1 MTSIK
6 YAILAGFIAAIVVIS
21 TVMIPYTILSNQ
33 PEKTELKNFT
43 SYLELKNYIETNTKK
58 ANYWFGMFGTGIG
71 IMKDVTSAA
80 TTQENAPSYSTT
92 NVQVEGVDESD
103 IIKNDGEYIYFL
115 RQNQFNGGGEVII
128 LKAYPIEE
136 AKVLSTINWTQNKF
150 PTAIFIN
157 KDKLIVFLSEYDNVR
172 IMQPKGPQ
180 YLSQPKLAIEVYNIQ
195 NRENPKL
202 SRNITMDGFYFN
214 SRMIGDYVYFV
225 SGFPT
230 YYVNED
236 IKLPTICVDS
246 EEETVQPTE
255 ISYPDTPDVAYSFIT
270 ILSFNTQNDQQEPV
284 SKTILTTA
292 SSNIY
297 ASLENIYL
305 TLTKY
310 NFQEYQQINTNLE
323 QTLIYRVRIESGEI
337 KLEAEGSVS
346 GHILNQF
353 SMDEYKGNFRIATT
367 TGQQWVSKDMGAS
380 ESNHIYILDSSL
392 KIVGKIENIASGE
405 KIYSARF
412 MGDKAYMVTFKKVD
426 PFFIIDVKDPSDPKI
441 LGWLKITGYSNY
453 LQPLDDNHLI
463 GIGKEAVAAEEGDFA
478 WYQGVK
484 LSLFDVIN
492 VSKPV
497 ETSKYIIGERGT
509 DSPVLTDHKALL
521 FDKSKNL
528 MVIPV
533 LVCQIDREQYPGEVP
548 ANAYGQP
555 IWQGA
560 YVFNVTAEKGIVFKG
575 KITHY
580 DKGFDS
586 QYNGPR
592 SIERAL
598 YIGDYLYTVSNEM
611 IKINNIN
618 SLAQVA
624 AINLS

>member
-1 MTSIK
+1 MISTK
-6 YAILAGFIAAIVVIS
+6 YAILAGFIVAITVISAVVI
-21 TVMIPYTILSNQ
+21 PYLILSKP
-33 PEKTELKNFT
+33 PEKTELKSFT
-43 SYLELKNYIETNTKK
+43 SYSELKNYIETNTKK
-58 ANYWFGMFGTGIG
+58 ANYWFGMYGTGITV
-71 IMKDVTSAA
+71 MKDVA
-80 TTQENAPSYSTT
+80 TGAQTMENAPSYSTT

-103 IIKNDGEYIYFL
+103 IIKNDGKYIYFL

-128 LKAYPIEE
+128 LKAYPTEE
-136 AKVLSTINWTQNKF
+136 AKVLSMINWTQNKF

-157 KDKLIVFLSEYDNVR
+157 EDKLIVFLSVLDNVR
-172 IMQPKGPQ
+172 IMQPEGPQ
-180 YLSQPKLAIEVYNIQ
+180 YFSQSKIAIEVYNIQ
-195 NRENPKL
+195 DRENPKL
-202 SRNITMDGFYFN
+202 ARNITMDGFYLN
-214 SRMIGDYVYFV
+214 SRMIGNYVYV
-225 SGFPT
+225 VTGFPT
-230 YYVNED
+230 YYVKED

-246 EEETVQPTE
+246 KEETIQPTE
-255 ISYPDTPDVAYSFIT
+255 ISYPDTPDTAYSFTT
-270 ILSFNTQNDQQEPV
+270 ILSFNTQNDLQEPV
-284 SKTILTTA
+284 SKTILTGAA
-292 SSNIY
+292 SNVY

-310 NFQEYQQINTNLE
+310 DFQEYQQIKINLE
-323 QTLIYRVRIESGEI
+323 QTLIYRIHIENGEI
-337 KLEAEGSVS
+337 KLEAEGSVP
-346 GHILNQF
+346 GHVLNQF

-367 TGQQWVSKDMGAS
+367 TGQPWMSRDMGTS
-380 ESNHIYILDSSL
+380 QSNHIYILDSAL
-392 KIVGKIENIASGE
+392 KVVGKIENIAPGE

-412 MGDKAYMVTFKKVD
+412 MEDKAYMVTFKKVD
-426 PFFIIDVKDPSDPKI
+426 PLFIIDVKDPSNPKI
-441 LGWLKITGYSNY
+441 LGWLKIPGYSDY
-453 LQPLDDNHLI
+453 LHPLDDNHVI

-509 DSPVLTDHKALL
+509 DSPVLRDHKALL
-521 FDKSKNL
+521 FDKSRNL
-528 MVIPV
+528 MVMPV
-533 LVCQIDREQYPGEVP
+533 LVCEIDRKQYPREIP

-555 IWQGA
+555 VWQGA
-560 YVFNVTAEKGIVFKG
+560 YVFSVTVEKGIVFKG

-580 DKGFDS
+580 DEGFDN

-598 YIGDYLYTVSNEM
+598 YIGDYLYTISNGM

-624 AINLS
+624 AIKLP